1 MMNRK
6 ALLLIN
12 TGTPDSPSVRDV
24 RRFLSQ
30 FLNDGRVIDLPWL
43 WRKMLVNLIIVP
55 FRAPRSAALYR
66 KLWTEKGSPLL
77 MNLENLVAGL
87 QQSAGDG
94 CDVYGAMRYGNP
106 SLEKVFREI
115 AMAGYDEIILFPL
128 FPHYASSTTGS
139 VHESVM
145 KLAAGM
151 NVIPALKFID
161 QYYDYPAF
169 IEAWA
174 ENIGSHYPGT
184 YDHLLFSY
192 HSLPLRQVERTHP
205 SLSVAACSCTESMP
219 AHGKYCYRAACH
231 ETTRLIAARL
241 GLKEGTYSTAF
252 QSRLTGRWLSPFTDQ
267 TLLALA
273 AEGKHSVLVAAPSF
287 TADCL
292 ETVIEIGDEY
302 RHLFVQAGGRDLVMV
317 HSLNDNR
324 LWIKAVAQIAGLK
337 TGEDDA

>member
-1 MMNRK
+1 MNRK

-12 TGTPDSPSVRDV
+12 TGTPDSPSVGDV

-43 WRKMLVNLIIVP
+43 WRKLLVNLIIVP

-77 MNLENLVAGL
+77 VNLDNLVAGL
-87 QQSAGDG
+87 KQVSGEG
-94 CDVYGAMRYGNP
+94 CDVFGAMRYGNP
-106 SLEKVFREI
+106 SLEKVFRKI
-115 AMAGYDEIILFPL
+115 AAAGYDEIIVFPL

-145 KLAAGM
+145 RLAAGM
-151 NVIPALKFID
+151 NVIPALRFID
-161 QYYDYPAF
+161 QYYDNPAF
-169 IEAWA
+169 IDAWA
-174 ENIGSHYPGT
+174 ENIRSQNPST

-205 SLSVAACSCTESMP
+205 GVTVDACSCAVSMP

-252 QSRLTGRWLSPFTDQ
+252 QSRLTGRWLSPFTDSA
-267 TLLALA
+267 LLDLA
-273 AEGKHSVLVAAPSF
+273 ASGKKTVLVAAPSF

-317 HSLNDNR
+317 HSLNDSR
-324 LWIKAVAQIAGLK
+324 LWIKAVAQIAGLG
-337 TGEDDA
+337 TGGDDV